1 MEGKMIQLD
10 PHVFALVPRKGGYA
24 ILEQRVIA
32 AFYKELHSHSV
43 DLYEFRFI
51 PNDGGDVE
59 LIMGGGF
66 EAKYAHTKNA
76 TKFVREHQ
84 DELKQAITDFSEA
97 NHRIVYRNNKT
108 ILQTENDQPI
118 ALIAAPSDRGIIVGG
133 WYNSQ
138 CDTDVSTQM
147 LAYIMFCFAA
157 LNRTDIMLKEHAY
170 HTLPYDTR
178 YGKFDANVARETA
191 LTAIAK
197 IAEEVPMFGK
207 SGRDN
212 RWN

>member
-97 NHRIVYRNNKT
+97 NHRIVYRNN
-108 ILQTENDQPI
+108 
-118 ALIAAPSDRGIIVGG
+118 SDRGIIVGG